1 MEIVKSDCGWVK
13 LYTDSGVQVTLPV
26 PPVPTDYIGM
36 LANVKAALAAG
47 FLVTAPGLEVGEE
60 REEVGFLVRGI
71 QENAGEETPFLLL
84 YSSNEAMKFSF
95 LKVYLNKP
103 DDVADFEYASKM
115 RLSEI
120 PVYIGRDAPER
131 GKSRQI
137 DKFITQV
144 RQPFGV
150 VYKQNPKWSE
160 VDKAAAEAKKQS
172 YTVPRRKFVRWTEQG
187 QRAKATEVVPQN
199 QGGIVADY
207 AISPDELWNQLVG
220 FMRKAKDMG
229 ELAIQYKQF
238 CLKKD
243 VFGEQKYKEGVAVKD
258 QVKAQLEKA
267 LAAQVEPGANEPN
280 EMPF

>member
-1 MEIVKSDCGWVK
+1 MEIAKSDCGWVK

-26 PPVPTDYIGM
+26 PPAPADYIGM

-71 QENAGEETPFLLL
+71 QENAGDETPFLLL
-84 YSSNEAMKFSF
+84 YPNNDALKYSS
-95 LKVYLNKP
+95 LKVYLNRP
-103 DDVADFEYASKM
+103 DDIADFEFASKM
-115 RLSEI
+115 KLAEL
-120 PVYIGRDAPER
+120 PPYIGRDKPER
-131 GKSRQI
+131 GKSKQV
-137 DKFITQV
+137 DKFIV
-144 RQPFGV
+144 PARKPFGV
-150 VYKQNPKWSE
+150 VFVPNPKWSAE
-160 VDKAAAEAKKQS
+160 EEAAAKAKNELYS
-172 YTVPRRKFVRWTEQG
+172 VPRRKFVRWAD
-187 QRAKATEVVPQN
+187 QRAKAVEVVPQS
-199 QGGIVADY
+199 QGGNVADY

-280 EMPF
+280 EVPF